1 MRGLTRK
8 TTRPPGRALMTT
20 PSQQEVTQLLLD
32 WGGGDRAAL
41 EKLLPLVYEE
51 LRRMAHRYM
60 NRERPGH
67 TLQTTSLVNEAY
79 LKLCDQTRV
88 RWQNRAHFFAIAA
101 QTMRRILVDHARAQG
116 RAKRGDGAPALSLD
130 EGAQLSPSK
139 AAELI
144 ALDDALTSLARL
156 DERRSRVVE
165 LRFFGGL
172 SNEAIAEV
180 LDISPNTVT
189 RDWNMAR
196 AWLYKE
202 VAGRG

>member
-1 MRGLTRK
+1 
-8 TTRPPGRALMTT
+8 MTT
-20 PSQQEVTQLLLD
+20 PSQQEVTELLLD

-41 EKLLPLVYEE
+41 DKLLPLVYEE

-60 NRERPGH
+60 NRERLGH

-116 RAKRGDGAPALSLD
+116 RAKRGGGVPARSLD
-130 EGAQLSPSK
+130 EGAHLSPSK

-144 ALDDALTSLARL
+144 ALDDALNSLAQL

-172 SNEAIAEV
+172 SNEEIAEV

-189 RDWNMAR
+189 RDWNMAK